1 MRRVALRSR
10 GGGREKRDD
19 MNPVRRLPACGR
31 SILAAIVLLF
41 VTPGT
46 GVEVAWASEP
56 QAFEAD
62 VCVYGGTSGGVVAAV
77 QTTRMGKTVVLVEPG
92 RHLGGMSSGGLSLL
106 RHGQQGH
113 RRRTGPASIAGSVRK
128 QRRGTRKRPGSSR
141 AVAERVF
148 DEMAR
153 EANVPVYF
161 DRKIASVRRT
171 ASRPGCARHRGGRH
185 VPVRLHRR
193 HL

>member
-1 MRRVALRSR
+1 
-10 GGGREKRDD
+10 

-62 VCVYGGTSGGVVAAV
+62 VCVFTGGTSGGVVAAV

-92 RHLGGMSSGGLSLL
+92 RHLGGMSSGGLCYSDMGNKATVGGLA
-106 RHGQQGH
+106 RAFFSQG
-113 RRRTGPASIAGSVRK
+113 RCEI
-128 QRRGTRKRPGSSR
+128 RGTERDPAR
-141 AVAERVF
+141 AAPVAERVF

-153 EANVPVYF
+153 EANVPGFF
-161 DRKIASVRRT
+161 DRKIASVRR
-171 ASRPGCARHRGGRH
+171 RIRLQRARHRGGRH
-185 VPVRLHRR
+185 VPHPRLHRR